1 MMTNSLPFLILVIL
15 SLLILGFLMMTN
27 RDQAGKIV
35 VFWLFISGL
44 AYVFEFLIFILGGSY
59 EYDPAILSNH
69 YNDSVLGSISSQ
81 AFSVPVSLTVI
92 AVKRLKL
99 GWILLIIAF
108 FYLVESWFVS
118 VGIYEHY
125 WWKSIYTSIFLL
137 LGAYLSKSWWTRMS
151 DPALGKVHFITLYF
165 SLSVLTLSISWILSP
180 LLDLYNIPMSLFSD
194 GMRNTITGNSIYSW
208 VCNYL
213 YTVTIFYRP
222 NSKGAFWVTILI
234 LIILDY
240 GLIHFTFLD
249 VRGIRGAFTL
259 PLFHITML
267 ILGNK
272 LFAWYVHPL
281 KKTAEH

>member
-15 SLLILGFLMMTN
+15 SLMVLGFLMMTN
-27 RDQAGKIV
+27 RDQAGRII

-59 EYDPAILSNH
+59 EYDPAILSNQ

-81 AFSVPVSLTVI
+81 AFSVPISLTVI
-92 AVKRLKL
+92 AVKRLKF

-108 FYLVESWFVS
+108 FYFIESWFVS
-118 VGIYEHY
+118 VGIYEHF

-137 LGAYLSKSWWTRMS
+137 LGAYLSKKWWKRMAE
-151 DPALGKVHFITLYF
+151 PGLEKLHFITLYF

-180 LLDLYNIPMSLFSD
+180 LLDLYRIPLSLFSD
-194 GMRNTITGNSIYSW
+194 EMRNSITGNSIYSW

-213 YTVTIFYRP
+213 YTLNIFYRP
-222 NSKGAFWVTILI
+222 NNTGAFWITLLI
-234 LIILDY
+234 LMILDY
-240 GLIHFTFLD
+240 GLIHFNFLE
-249 VRGIRGAFTL
+249 VRGVGGIITL
-259 PLFHITML
+259 PLFHIAML
-267 ILGNK
+267 LLGKK
-272 LFAWYVHPL
+272 LFSWYEHAL

>member
-15 SLLILGFLMMTN
+15 SLMVLGFLMMTN
-27 RDQAGKIV
+27 RDQAGRII

-59 EYDPAILSNH
+59 EYDPAILSNQ

-81 AFSVPVSLTVI
+81 AFSVPISLTVI
-92 AVKRLKL
+92 AVKRLKF

-108 FYLVESWFVS
+108 FYFIESWFVS
-118 VGIYEHY
+118 VGIYEHF

-137 LGAYLSKSWWTRMS
+137 LGAYLSKKWWKRMA
-151 DPALGKVHFITLYF
+151 DPGLEKLHFITLYF

-180 LLDLYNIPMSLFSD
+180 LLDLYKIPLSLFSD
-194 GMRNTITGNSIYSW
+194 EMRDSITGNSIYSW

-213 YTVTIFYRP
+213 YTLNIFYRP
-222 NSKGAFWVTILI
+222 NNTGAFWITLLI
-234 LIILDY
+234 LMILDY
-240 GLIHFTFLD
+240 GLIHFNFLA
-249 VRGIRGAFTL
+249 IRGMGGIFTL
-259 PLFHITML
+259 PLFHIAML
-267 ILGNK
+267 LLGKK
-272 LFAWYVHPL
+272 LFSWYGHAL